1 MEKFA
6 LTQVQLAYMLGRN
19 GDFESG
25 NIATH
30 YYNEILNDLDVKRF
44 ERALNQVIAKHD
56 MLHTV
61 IHTDATQS
69 TVEDYPYYQVR
80 YEDFSAMEE
89 SEREAARMEIRN
101 ALSHKKYEIGTMP
114 MFDFVIAK
122 MAEGKKILFVSID
135 LITADA
141 SSIMILFNDLYA
153 FYQDETLKV
162 VKPETTFADFI
173 HYTEELHTK
182 PVYQKDRQFWM
193 DLIPEM
199 PMGPSL
205 PVKQDLDEEDMH
217 FQRLTFIS
225 EGDSW
230 KRCRDHIKKK
240 GLIQTSYLCEC
251 YREVLGYWSGS
262 QHFSINLTTTNRG
275 KLAGTENVIGD
286 FTSLTILPMPET
298 HSDHLWENAKEMQS
312 QLIKVYAHSTYDGI
326 DVEREYR
333 KQHRLMDT
341 IPFPVVFTSLMGG
354 GKETFDRDF
363 FAGTDYS
370 VSQTP
375 QVYLD
380 CQVSEEEDTL
390 IVTWDY
396 PRGRYDAAMMQ
407 HMFDQFTA
415 LIMKP
420 LEETGSDD
428 LSEILKAP
436 DEDLEAILRYNQT
449 AQEVQTR
456 TLQEVIE
463 QSCKT
468 YADRIA
474 LIDQDEVISYETLMH
489 EIKNIASFLH
499 SKNLQKGD
507 RIAVIGHRNART
519 VAFMIACAYMGM
531 TFVPIHPEYPKE
543 RRQYIIDDSKA
554 TFVYD
559 YETEQIPDG
568 DGSDLPDV
576 KILPDEEA
584 YIIYTSGSTGNPKGV
599 VITHRAVYN
608 TLWDMNQRFGITEQD
623 RILNVSEYGFD
634 LSVYDIFG
642 TLLAGA
648 AMVINR
654 DVRDIAATYETMIR
668 HHVTIW
674 NSVPA
679 IYGLLLTYA
688 EGRQETNAQA
698 TLRTVLLSG
707 DFIPLDLFDKSKQL
721 WDSAKLISL
730 GGATEASIWSIYY
743 PIASV
748 EENWNSIPYGYP
760 LANQTI
766 FVMDQRG
773 NVLPVG
779 VTGEICIGGIGVAKG
794 YTSEELTAQRFF
806 VHPQFGRIYRTGD
819 AGILRQNGYVDIIG
833 RIDMQVKINGYRI
846 EMQEIETAIAS
857 DELIENAFAEIVD
870 QGNSKRIIALIVP
883 KDGEKLD
890 EEDIADLRDAIAK
903 VLPAYMI
910 PYHFEQL
917 ERVPLNSNGKVDHK
931 QLKQIASTIQLRR
944 KTLKKP
950 EGKIQTAL
958 FDAWSDLLS
967 HYEFSVDDD
976 FFDVGGDSLKMIYQ
990 LAFIEDQFGVKI
1002 GGRAFLENATI
1013 EKIADII
1020 EERQSK

>member
-44 ERALNQVIAKHD
+44 EWALNQVIAKHD

-61 IHTDATQS
+61 INSDATQS

-80 YEDFSAMEE
+80 YEDFSALEE
-89 SEREAARMEIRN
+89 SEREAARLQIRDE
-101 ALSHKKYEIGTMP
+101 LSHKKYEIGTMP

-122 MAEGKKILFVSID
+122 MEESKKILFVSID
-135 LITADA
+135 LIIADA

-153 FYQDETLKV
+153 FYQDETLEV
-162 VKPETTFADFI
+162 VKPEKTFADFI
-173 HYTEELHTK
+173 RYTEELHTK
-182 PVYQKDRQFWM
+182 PVYQKDQQFWT
-193 DLIPEM
+193 DLIPDM

-205 PVKQDLDEEDMH
+205 PVRQDPDEDDIH

-230 KRCRDHIKKK
+230 KRCRDQIKKK

-251 YREVLGYWSGS
+251 YREVLNYWSGS
-262 QHFSINLTTTNRG
+262 PHFSINLTTTNRG

-298 HSDHLWENAKEMQS
+298 HSNHLWENAREMQA
-312 QLIKVYAHSTYDGI
+312 QLVKVYAHSTYDGI

-354 GKETFDRDF
+354 GKETFDKDF

-415 LIMKP
+415 LILKP
-420 LEETGSDD
+420 LDESGSDD

-436 DEDLEAILRYNQT
+436 DADLQAILRYNQT
-449 AQEVQTR
+449 AQEIEAR
-456 TLQEVIE
+456 TLQDVIV

-468 YADRIA
+468 YAGRIA
-474 LIDQDEVISYETLMH
+474 LIDQDEEISYEALMQQ
-489 EIKNIASFLH
+489 IKKTASYLQ
-499 SKNLQKGD
+499 SRNLKKGD
-507 RIAVIGHRNART
+507 RIAVIGHRNAKT
-519 VAFMIACAYMGM
+519 VTFMIACACLGL
-531 TFVPIHPEYPKE
+531 TFVPVHPEYPKE

-559 YETEQIPDG
+559 CETEPIPDTAEAA
-568 DGSDLPDV
+568 LPEV
-576 KILPDEEA
+576 AILPDDEA

-599 VITHRAVYN
+599 IITHRAVYN
-608 TLWDMNQRFGITEQD
+608 TLFDMNQRFGITEQD

-648 AMVINR
+648 AMVVNR
-654 DVRDIAATYETMIR
+654 DVRDIAATYENMIQ
-668 HHVTIW
+668 HHVTVW

-688 EGRQETNAQA
+688 EGRPETNAQA
-698 TLRTVLLSG
+698 SLRTVFLSG

-721 WDSAKLISL
+721 WQQTQLISL

-743 PIASV
+743 PIESV
-748 EENWNSIPYGYP
+748 DANWKSIPYGYP

-766 FVMDQRG
+766 YVMDQRG

-779 VTGEICIGGIGVAKG
+779 VTGEICIGGTGVAKG
-794 YTSEELTAQRFF
+794 YTSAELTAQRFF
-806 VHPQFGRIYRTGD
+806 THPQFGRLYRTGD
-819 AGILRQNGYVDIIG
+819 AGVLRKEGYVDIIG

-857 DELIENAFAEIVD
+857 DELIDNAFIEIVN
-870 QGNSKRIIALIVP
+870 QGSSKRIIALIVP
-883 KDGEKLD
+883 KDGEMLD
-890 EEDIADLRDAIAK
+890 EDDIADIRDSISK

-917 ERVPLNSNGKVDHK
+917 EKVPLNSNGKVDRK
-931 QLKQIASTIQLRR
+931 KLKQIASSVQLRR
-944 KTLKKP
+944 KALKKP
-950 EGKIQTAL
+950 EGQIQTAL
-958 FDAWSDLLS
+958 FDAWSDLLT

-1002 GGRAFLENATI
+1002 GGREFLENATI
-1013 EKIADII
+1013 EKIAGII